1 MIEIRDVTKIYDS
14 GTIRF
19 EALSGVSLTIRDG
32 EFTGIIGP
40 SGSGKSTL
48 MNILGCLDR
57 LTEGTY
63 HLDGQDVSKLKD
75 NALARIRNLKIGFVF
90 QSFNLLPRL
99 TVYENVELPLVYAGL
114 PAKERKVRAEEAL
127 EKVGLLR
134 WAHHRPNEISGGQK
148 QRVAIARAIVG
159 NPSVIMADEPTGNLD
174 TKSAMDI
181 LRIFQAL
188 NAEGRTILMVTH
200 ELENM
205 QYLKRVVRFKD
216 GRIVEDRVVKKRTIL
231 ASEPDGGEPFED
243 ELEEGGNRP

>member
-14 GTIRF
+14 GAIRF
-19 EALSGVSLTIRDG
+19 EALSGVSLTIQDG

-63 HLDGQDVSKLKD
+63 LLDGEDVSKLKD
-75 NALARIRNLKIGFVF
+75 NALALIRNRKIGFVF

-99 TVYENVELPLVYAGL
+99 TVYENVELPMVYAGL

-159 NPSVIMADEPTGNLD
+159 DPSVIMADEPTGNLD
-174 TKSAMDI
+174 TRSAMDI

-188 NAEGRTILMVTH
+188 NEEGRTILMVTH

-216 GRIVEDRVVKKRTIL
+216 GRIVEDRMVKKRTIL
-231 ASEPDGGEPFED
+231 SSVPDGGEPFED
-243 ELEEGGNRP
+243 ELEERGGRP